1 MDFLTGS
8 SKKSWQPAM
17 TVDTTTSSYWL
28 NWRFLICITW
38 VLISMV
44 FASFLIS
51 KYEGPR
57 KSRKENV
64 EAQEESAGVL
74 YDDEVWKP
82 CLKEIHPAWLLVF
95 RVVGFFVLVVL
106 LILNAVV
113 DGGAIFYYYTQWT
126 FTLITIYF
134 GVWRRPSFLKSI
146 NGFLYLHFAHGLNFF
161 WQLGSLLS
169 MHGCYQYHNKVGGGR
184 INNDEF
190 DSEQGSYGASAEA
203 QNSNMSNIA
212 KYLGP
217 EETHVRQVAGF
228 WGYLFQIIFQMNA
241 GAVMLTDCVFWF
253 VMVPFLEIKDYDL
266 NFWIVA
272 MHSINAVFLLGDTA
286 LNCLPFPWFRIA
298 YFFLWTAVYVV
309 TEWIVHACVSL
320 WWPYPFLDLSS
331 SFAPLWY
338 SSVALLHIPC
348 FGLFAL
354 IMKMKRTLLSKWFP
368 QSYRCV
374 R

>member
-1 MDFLTGS
+1 
-8 SKKSWQPAM
+8 M

-51 KYEGPR
+51 NYEGPR
-57 KSRKENV
+57 KSRKKNG

-95 RVVGFFVLVVL
+95 RVVGFFVLAVL

-113 DGGAIFYYYTQWT
+113 DGGAIFHYYTQWT

-134 GVWRRPSFLKSI
+134 G
-146 NGFLYLHFAHGLNFF
+146 
-161 WQLGSLLS
+161 LGSLLS

-184 INNDEF
+184 IDNDEF
-190 DSEQGSYGASAEA
+190 GYEQGSYGASAQA
-203 QNSNMSNIA
+203 QNSNMSNAA

-217 EETHVRQVAGF
+217 EEPHVRQVAGF

-286 LNCLPFPWFRIA
+286 LNCLRFPWFRIA

-320 WWPYPFLDLSS
+320 WWAYPFLDLSS

-354 IMKMKRTLLSKWFP
+354 IMKMKHTLLSKWFP

>member
-8 SKKSWQPAM
+8 SRKSWQPAM
-17 TVDTTTSSYWL
+17 IVDTTTSSYWL

-57 KSRKENV
+57 KPRKENG
-64 EAQEESAGVL
+64 EAEGESAGVL

-82 CLKEIHPAWLLVF
+82 CLKEIHPVWLLVF
-95 RVVGFFVLVVL
+95 RVVGFFVLAVL

-113 DGGAIFYYYTQWT
+113 DGGAIFHYYTQWT

-134 GVWRRPSFLKSI
+134 G
-146 NGFLYLHFAHGLNFF
+146 
-161 WQLGSLLS
+161 LGSLFS

-184 INNDEF
+184 IDNDEF
-190 DSEQGSYGASAEA
+190 DSEQGSYGASAQA
-203 QNSNMSNIA
+203 QNSNMSNVAA

-228 WGYLFQIIFQMNA
+228 WGYIFQIIFQMNA
-241 GAVMLTDCVFWF
+241 GAVMLTDCIFWF

-286 LNCLPFPWFRIA
+286 LNCLRFPWFRIA
-298 YFFLWTAVYVV
+298 YFFLWTAIYVV

-354 IMKMKRTLLSKWFP
+354 IMKMKHILLSKWFP